1 MGREERGTYTH
12 VPKVTTR
19 RRGQDKSTERDGKD
33 LAWPSLGHK
42 GRMGREDGG
51 RGVRTAEHT
60 RWVQGVETLT
70 TNAGRGTNNRGGGG
84 KEEEEEGGRSRG
96 RDGPEERRD
105 RRAELGVATY
115 EVGEREQAVRTERRE
130 QERERGQGRGWVRG
144 RNGDG
149 EDGRIWR
156 DGDESVSET
165 EIDTKARMEGVM
177 MMGWGQ
183 K

>member
-12 VPKVTTR
+12 MPRVTTR

-105 RRAELGVATY
+105 RRAELGVATCD
-115 EVGEREQAVRTERRE
+115 VGEREQDCMNGATRRGERMRTGTRLCSGNERRW
-130 QERERGQGRGWVRG
+130 GGRTRMDRWG
-144 RNGDG
+144 R
-149 EDGRIWR
+149 RR
-156 DGDESVSET
+156 
-165 EIDTKARMEGVM
+165 K
-177 MMGWGQ
+177 
-183 K
+183 